1 MTAIYVLRRMVLF
14 LLIVW
19 IAATLSFLAPRLTG
33 KDPIEQQ
40 LLRQTAQG
48 GSVEAGIADISRVY
62 RQKFGLDKPI
72 WVQYGNYLASVG
84 TLDFGYSITNYPET
98 VDTILLAALPW
109 TVGLLLTTTLL
120 AFAIGS
126 LLGAIGGWPK
136 AHAAV
141 HWLMPPLL
149 TFSAIPYYLLA
160 LVLLEIFAFQLRLLP
175 IFGGYSAGTI
185 PGLNPQFALD
195 VLGHSFLPALSI
207 VLAGIG
213 SWAVGMRA
221 MMVGV
226 QGEDFML
233 MAEAK
238 GLKGSTI
245 FLRYAVRNALL
256 PQVTSLGLALGQIL
270 SGAVLVEVVFG
281 YPGIG
286 TVLYHA
292 IRDFDYTVIQGVVLT
307 VILAIAG
314 ATLVLD
320 FAYPLLDPRIVYKRA

>member
-1 MTAIYVLRRMVLF
+1 MTVIYVVRRVGLF

-19 IAATLSFLAPRLTG
+19 IAATLNFLAPRLTG

-62 RQKFGLDKPI
+62 RQKFGLDQPI
-72 WVQYGNYLASVG
+72 WVQYGNYLVSVG

-98 VDTILLAALPW
+98 VDDILLTALPW
-109 TVGLLLTTTLL
+109 TIGLLLTATLL

-126 LLGAIGGWPK
+126 ILGAIGGWPR

-149 TFSAIPYYLLA
+149 TFSAVPYYLLA
-160 LVLLEIFAFQLRLLP
+160 LVLLEIFAFQLRLVP

-185 PGLNPQFALD
+185 PGLNPQFVLD
-195 VLGHSFLPALSI
+195 VLGHSLLPALSI

-320 FAYPLLDPRIVYKRA
+320 LAYPLLDPRIVYRRA